1 MINLGGSMSQAA
13 GDHYENQ
20 QSQIVSQGRDNEI
33 SNVSQQMAAP
43 AVNVDLGAL
52 VDELASLRDAL
63 VREAK
68 TATDYQVVGAVA
80 EAGASAEQGDKQT
93 LGERLKSAGQAALEM
108 ASRVG
113 LPVAELAIKQA
124 LGLTS

>member
-1 MINLGGSMSQAA
+1 MSQVA

-52 VDELASLRDAL
+52 VDELAALRDAL

-68 TATDYQVVGAVA
+68 TATDYEVVGAVA
-80 EAGASAEQGDKQT
+80 EASTSAEQGDKRT
-93 LGERLKSAGQAALEM
+93 LGERLRSAGQTALEM

-113 LPVAELAIKQA
+113 LPVAELALKQA
-124 LGLTS
+124 LGLEG